1 MAQSRPVVE
10 REARST
16 GSTTP
21 PSSRGRL
28 STRSPELKG
37 LPADRQ
43 CPLALLTDACADWI
57 AKIRPRHE
65 QRRKLLLVRELHTR
79 FLEVVESSS
88 SPDCLHHGGSC
99 VHCATAVRRMAAT
112 CAMASVRAASGH

>member
-1 MAQSRPVVE
+1 HRGGDFRPD
-10 REARST
+10 R
-16 GSTTP
+16 
-21 PSSRGRL
+21 
-28 STRSPELKG
+28 LKG

-65 QRRKLLLVRELHTR
+65 QRRKLLLVRELHAR

-88 SPDCLHHGGSC
+88 PPDCLHHEGSC
-99 VHCATAVRRMAAT
+99 VHCPPPVGRLAAT
-112 CAMASVRAASGH
+112 CAMASVRAASGHSYSAQR